1 MQLITTSFP
10 LEHGILFINLS
21 SEILE
26 VNLSQQ
32 LEPVVSCKHTAH
44 EEVVNG
50 FHFLVTE
57 RALLRVI

>member
-10 LEHGILFINLS
+10 PEHGILFINLR

-32 LEPVVSCKHTAH
+32 LELIVSCKHTTH
-44 EEVVNG
+44 KEMING
-50 FHFLVTE
+50 FHFLVIE
-57 RALLRVI
+57 RALIRVI

>member
-1 MQLITTSFP
+1 MQLITTSFT

-21 SEILE
+21 ETLE

-32 LEPVVSCKHTAH
+32 FEPVVSCKHTTH